1 VFGFHFHTKDTA
13 MHLLPTSL
21 RKPIR
26 LALATAGLTLGF
38 GAQAGLLTF
47 EAATSANN
55 ASTYA
60 AWLAATGAAT
70 AQHTANFESGFAAN
84 QNISGVGGLFGGGLV
99 ITDTSAAGQAI
110 VRSGAA
116 VINGSNPIGTFAL
129 THNEQAFL
137 QFDFSAAPVSYFG
150 AYSIDQAGTNVM
162 IDFVDGS
169 SASFSIAT
177 TNASGDS
184 AEFFGFVSQGGPL
197 VNRIRFDA
205 NGDGRWGLDN
215 LAYGTVPEPG
225 SLALAGLA
233 FIVMA
238 GARRGRSCKTR
249 DEKRAD

>member
-1 VFGFHFHTKDTA
+1 
-13 MHLLPTSL
+13 MHLLQSSL
-21 RKPIR
+21 SKSIR
-26 LALATAGLTLGF
+26 LALTAAALSLAF
-38 GAQAGLLTF
+38 GAQAALLTF
-47 EAATSANN
+47 EAATPANN

-60 AWLAATGAAT
+60 AWFTATGAT
-70 AQHTANFESGFAAN
+70 AVQHAETFESGFVAN
-84 QNISGVGGLFGGGLV
+84 QNISGTPGLFGAGLV

-110 VRSGAA
+110 IRSGAG
-116 VINGSNPIGTFAL
+116 VINASNPIGSFAI

-137 QFDFSAAPVSYFG
+137 QFDFCAAPVSYFG

-215 LAYGTVPEPG
+215 LAYGTAPEPG
-225 SLALAGLA
+225 SFALAGLA
-233 FIVMA
+233 FMAMA
-238 GARRGRSCKTR
+238 GSRRSRPQK
-249 DEKRAD
+249 KVV

>member
-1 VFGFHFHTKDTA
+1 MPSLGFHLHTKDAA
-13 MHLLPTSL
+13 MHLLQSSL
-21 RKPIR
+21 SKSIR
-26 LALATAGLTLGF
+26 LALTAAGLSLGL
-38 GAQAGLLTF
+38 GAQAAMLTF
-47 EAATSANN
+47 EAATPANN

-60 AWLAATGAAT
+60 AWFTATGAT
-70 AQHTANFESGFAAN
+70 AVQHAADFESGFVAN
-84 QNISGVGGLFGGGLV
+84 QNISGTAGLFGGGLV

-110 VRSGAA
+110 IRSGAG
-116 VINGSNPIGTFAL
+116 VINASNPIGTFAL

-177 TNASGDS
+177 TNS

-197 VNRIRFDA
+197 VNRVRFDA

-225 SLALAGLA
+225 SFALAGLA
-233 FIVMA
+233 FMAMA
-238 GARRGRSCKTR
+238 GARRSRSQK
-249 DEKRAD
+249 KVV